1 MAYGLSTDY
10 KPWLSMLYLK
20 NRQSQATAFCFKDM
34 YLQFWVHVLIIL
46 STDDQIKVV
55 AYIEGLNVNNRQR

>member
-1 MAYGLSTDY
+1 
-10 KPWLSMLYLK
+10 MLYLK

-55 AYIEGLNVNNRQR
+55 AYIEELNVNNRQR